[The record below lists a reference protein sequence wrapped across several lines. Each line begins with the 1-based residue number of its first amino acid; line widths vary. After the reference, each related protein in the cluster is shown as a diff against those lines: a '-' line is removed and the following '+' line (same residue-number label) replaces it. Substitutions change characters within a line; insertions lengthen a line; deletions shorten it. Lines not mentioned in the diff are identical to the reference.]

1 MANPNPLLAESAS
14 LLADPSRAA
23 ILTAMLDG
31 RFHTASELA
40 YMAGIKQQ
48 TASFHLSKLQNGGLV
63 KVEKHGRHRYY
74 HLAGSEIAEILE
86 SLLTISRP
94 PEIRSLRQSSQMKAL
109 KFGRTCYDHL
119 AGELGVR
126 ITDSMQEA
134 GYLHWE
140 DQEWLVTKK
149 GESFYSELGLDL
161 SRLRKKRR
169 SFSRA
174 CLDWSERKH
183 HLAGAL
189 GSELTHMWFELGWI
203 ERVPSS
209 RAVKLTE
216 RGQIGFEDQ
225 FGELFR

>member
-1 MANPNPLLAESAS
+1 MANPNPLLAESVS
-14 LLADPSRAA
+14 LLTEPSRAA

-31 RFHTASELA
+31 RFHTTSELA

-48 TASFHLSKLQNGGLV
+48 TTSFHLSKLQNGGLV

-86 SLLTISRP
+86 SLLSISRP
-94 PEIRSLRQSSQMKAL
+94 PEIRSLRRSSQMKAL

-126 ITDSMQEA
+126 ITESMQKA

-140 DQEWLVTKK
+140 DQEWLVTIK

-189 GSELTHMWFELGWI
+189 GSELTHMWLELGWI

-216 RGQIGFEDQ
+216 LGQIGFEDK